1 MPALRASRP
10 RRNGSLS
17 PCLGRPARRASPLK
31 LIAHL
36 PLVESRRGDALRA
49 KARESTARGCRR
61 CQAEQRHRW
70 VLRQLEYHGSSIRV
84 IGGGVS
90 VPAPQPAGHPG
101 RAASGGEVTA
111 CRDRLAGEPC
121 GSVGSGSPSRGHWR
135 RCDVVK
141 RVADCPFAGTK
152 AQLGR
157 LSRRATTS
165 ADAPAPRRRL
175 RLVGVQLGADRFPVH
190 DAPDLRR
197 CRRPSGPLAHAAA
210 CSGSSQSSR
219 YLREKSGER
228 SQRSARSATSTST
241 RGGAG
246 RLRGGPEVWPQR
258 GLPAPRAAG
267 PRAAVPSLSRLSEA
281 RCRFSTD
288 ARAARVPIARW
299 RAPAPRPFRSS
310 DARLARRSQSREGS
324 SGAVLVQTATG
335 VSDRGELT
343 S

>member
-1 MPALRASRP
+1 MPRAAGASCVPFKTHCPPSAR
-10 RRNGSLS
+10 GV
-17 PCLGRPARRASPLK
+17 PARRCSQSQSQR
-31 LIAHL
+31 
-36 PLVESRRGDALRA
+36 VNRA
-49 KARESTARGCRR
+49 WVPAMPGRATAQVGLAPARVPRLEYP
-61 CQAEQRHRW
+61 RHR
-70 VLRQLEYHGSSIRV
+70 RRSKRARPTAG
-84 IGGGVS
+84 
-90 VPAPQPAGHPG
+90 GHPG

-152 AQLGR
+152 AQLGW

-299 RAPAPRPFRSS
+299 RAPAPRPTR
-310 DARLARRSQSREGS
+310 Q
-324 SGAVLVQTATG
+324 
-335 VSDRGELT
+335 
-343 S
+343 